1 MARWAGSKQETPE
14 RRRKEEKERERET
27 NKQTLG
33 FYFSLYI
40 IAANNTVKMRIE
52 HESCTKVIIQQ
63 QSFFKRLTDKI
74 RAGRWEGSK
83 KPRSIKGAREMH
95 PQKEKK
101 MFNRRRDGP
110 EREKERKNKKK
121 QLESTKT
128 EEIALRYFITTVQLT
143 SDYKYNQQ
151 RNATKIHI
159 CQKNGPKMKK

>member
-1 MARWAGSKQETPE
+1 MARRVGNKQETPE
-14 RRRKEEKERERET
+14 RRRKEEKEREREKQT

-101 MFNRRRDGP
+101 NVQSKERRAR
-110 EREKERKNKKK
+110 ERERKKEQKKN
-121 QLESTKT
+121 S
-128 EEIALRYFITTVQLT
+128 
-143 SDYKYNQQ
+143 
-151 RNATKIHI
+151 
-159 CQKNGPKMKK
+159 